1 MIRHEN
7 GISNVFIG
15 VVRVTTGHSANIKK
29 AKTDEWYTYE
39 NSVELIIPYL
49 EKSGFATIWCP
60 FDTKDSNFVK
70 KLTAE
75 GFSVVYGHIDTGQD
89 FFAHDKVPKGV
100 EVVVSNPPFSKRQK
114 IFEKLFGWKIP
125 FALIMNSNGLFD
137 AKARFD
143 LFNDNQ
149 FELLIPKGRMKFF
162 KEEDTKRNSPNFQS
176 IYVCSQILDKQVILD
191 SSIKY

>member
-1 MIRHEN
+1 M
-7 GISNVFIG
+7 
-15 VVRVTTGHSANIKK
+15 
-29 AKTDEWYTYE
+29 
-39 NSVELIIPYL
+39 
-49 EKSGFATIWCP
+49 
-60 FDTKDSNFVK
+60 
-70 KLTAE
+70 
-75 GFSVVYGHIDTGQD
+75 
-89 FFAHDKVPKGV
+89 
-100 EVVVSNPPFSKRQK
+100 
-114 IFEKLFGWKIP
+114 FGWKIP